1 VWFSTDLQDSDWALF
16 KALIGLPLAESLGQA
31 AQARSCLTG
40 KPAGMVTL
48 PFPSPQTNPP

>member
-1 VWFSTDLQDSDWALF
+1 VWFSTDLQGSEWALL

-40 KPAGMVTL
+40 KPADIDS
-48 PFPSPQTNPP
+48 SPQTDPP